1 MEIKFQKFLFSI
13 TNVTKVVTFSPLV
26 LGCSLLILQKSIYVL
41 TSTFGFPLFSF
52 EFSIIYFQN
61 T

>member
-13 TNVTKVVTFSPLV
+13 TNVF
-26 LGCSLLILQKSIYVL
+26 
-41 TSTFGFPLFSF
+41 FFSF
-52 EFSIIYFQN
+52 EFFIIYFQN